1 MFGRNSN
8 MWYGYIGEN
17 ICGWR
22 LVRKGNYDFLTPF
35 SGEFNFVNHK
45 GDFISDIWFSWASDF
60 VEQTQMAVVHLRD
73 GNVYTLDT
81 HGKLIRKPERTLEGK
96 IMDEIADAISQRWK
110 DTLAEVFSLHPPP
123 PTVLPLSEMTLE

>member
-1 MFGRNSN
+1 

-45 GDFISDIWFSWASDF
+45 GDFISDMWFSWATDF
-60 VEQTQMAVVHLRD
+60 IEETQMAIVHLRD

-81 HGKLIRKPERTLEGK
+81 HGKLVRKPERTLEGK

-110 DTLAEVFSLHPPP
+110 DTLAEVFLLHPPP
-123 PTVLPLSEMTLE
+123 PTVLSLSEMTLE